1 MVAMAGPRKELHRTG
16 GGAEKGWEEMEKVVK
31 LDGWLARVGLR
42 PRGLGGQLGGG
53 VGTYDVP
60 SQNVQ
65 CVTWRWE
72 PRAPSA
78 HFSGVEGET
87 QSVSSDFQATAW

>member
-16 GGAEKGWEEMEKVVK
+16 GGAEEGWEEMEKVVK

-53 VGTYDVP
+53 GLR
-60 SQNVQ
+60 NL
-65 CVTWRWE
+65 
-72 PRAPSA
+72 
-78 HFSGVEGET
+78 
-87 QSVSSDFQATAW
+87 

>member
-1 MVAMAGPRKELHRTG
+1 MAGPRKELHRTG

-42 PRGLGGQLGGG
+42 PRGLGGQLGRG

-60 SQNVQ
+60 S
-65 CVTWRWE
+65 
-72 PRAPSA
+72 
-78 HFSGVEGET
+78 
-87 QSVSSDFQATAW
+87 